1 MTRRRMASSSPTPPL
16 PERARLALAINRE
29 YQQRLRYQ
37 LARVRETQKQNQL
50 LQRRLDTFVRHT
62 SVGSSLQ
69 YHNIAAQVQPPKPS
83 DKPLDQATQTA
94 PDSPSTPAVEANA
107 VVGDDISQQLS
118 TLLASLESRNSL
130 AQGNN
135 VDDIISRNQGTSV
148 SANPPATADKAPATT
163 NERRPGTVQGRKTTA
178 PPTPLVTT
186 DQAAPEATTPAPA
199 KAKRGRQSDKNAL
212 SESTKEPDTFAP
224 YFVDVD
230 GAEPPQNPDA
240 LVKAKFAPVLNKPR
254 RWSERERRAL
264 AQGVRTQNKRII
276 ADRLSQSQDVTRV
289 LLDVDA
295 LPSREL
301 EINLQGLD
309 WRQIATEFVKTRQAS
324 ECAIQWTCH
333 DHPLINKTDWTSS
346 ELKKLREIVEN
357 AAPRNWP
364 SIAEELG
371 TNRTAAQCFR
381 KYCEWSLANT
391 QKRRWTAEEDAML
404 RQAVQIYGEK
414 NWQQIA
420 HILDNRTGQQCLH
433 RWTKSV
439 NPIIRRG
446 RWDPE
451 EDEALLTA
459 VDIYGEGNWR
469 QVQHYVLSR
478 TDVQC
483 RERYCNVLHPHV
495 NQGPWT
501 EIEDAKLL
509 HNIRAI
515 GLGKWSQIADLMDKR
530 TDNQCWRR
538 WKALVR
544 AKKID
549 KERLFQPELPPDSRA
564 LLYPEA
570 LPESGGAPEP
580 APIIT
585 GPTRGVKRKQ
595 RGSGRGRRGRPRKA
609 DQSTRNSASSTSVA
623 TEAPVPQP

>member
-1 MTRRRMASSSPTPPL
+1 MTTSSSPTLPL

-29 YQQRLRYQ
+29 YQQRLRFQ
-37 LARVRETQKQNQL
+37 LARVREAQKQNQL

-62 SVGSSLQ
+62 PVGPSLQ

-83 DKPLDQATQTA
+83 EKLLDQTTQTA
-94 PDSPSTPAVEANA
+94 PDSPSTPAIEATA

-118 TLLASLESRNSL
+118 SLLASLENRNSL
-130 AQGNN
+130 AQGNK
-135 VDDIISRNQGTSV
+135 VDDIISRNQGTSASSN
-148 SANPPATADKAPATT
+148 SAAAPDNAPVTAKERLAATQEPV
-163 NERRPGTVQGRKTTA
+163 PTA
-178 PPTPLVTT
+178 PPTPSVTT
-186 DQAAPEATTPAPA
+186 DQPATEASPAPT
-199 KAKRGRQSDKNAL
+199 KVTRGRA
-212 SESTKEPDTFAP
+212 SEKTSLAESCKEPDTFAP
-224 YFVDVD
+224 YFVDVE
-230 GAEPPQNPDA
+230 GTVPPQNPDA
-240 LVKAKFAPVLNKPR
+240 VVKAKYAPVLSKPR
-254 RWSERERRAL
+254 RWSDRERRSL
-264 AQGVRTQNKRII
+264 AEGVRTQNKRII

-309 WRQIATEFVKTRQAS
+309 WRQIATDFVKSRQAS

-333 DHPLINKTDWTSS
+333 DHPLINKTDWTPS
-346 ELKKLREIVEN
+346 ELKQLREIVDN

-364 SIAEELG
+364 TIAEELG

-381 KYCEWSLANT
+381 KYREWSLANT

-459 VDIYGEGNWR
+459 VEIYGEGNWR

-549 KERLFQPELPPDSRA
+549 KERLFQPELHPDSRT

-570 LPESGGAPEP
+570 LPESGGVPEP

-585 GPTRGVKRKQ
+585 GPTRGVKRKR
-595 RGSGRGRRGRPRKA
+595 RGSGRGRHGRARRA
-609 DQSTRNSASSTSVA
+609 DQSTRRTASPTNTA
-623 TEAPVPQP
+623 TDLPNPES